1 MLNRALN
8 RREQHWRKG
17 KRRYNIFFPL
27 ALMSKIC
34 FALALTSIN
43 LIQVRELGEVVTCV
57 TDMLEVEEKTRVA

>member
-1 MLNRALN
+1 MLNRVLN

-17 KRRYNIFFPL
+17 KRRCNIFFPL
-27 ALMSKIC
+27 ALISKIS
-34 FALALTSIN
+34 FALALSSTN